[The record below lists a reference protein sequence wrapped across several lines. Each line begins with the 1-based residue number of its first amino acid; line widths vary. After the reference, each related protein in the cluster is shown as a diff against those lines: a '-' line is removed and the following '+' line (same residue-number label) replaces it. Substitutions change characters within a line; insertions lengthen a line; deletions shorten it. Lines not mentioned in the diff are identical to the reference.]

1 LRSYTHDHANRLTQV
16 VSGTLTTSFTYNGA
30 GDRVAKTVDGVTSD
44 YVLDPAA
51 GLTQVL
57 QETTA
62 GQATS

>member
-51 GLTQVL
+51 GLP
-57 QETTA
+57 
-62 GQATS
+62 